1 MPGEQDVDASTVDSP
16 NPDPMIDATKVSIDA
31 PMQAPPDAPV
41 VMPPDACVPAAFE
54 KLTNPVF
61 DLTPNGM
68 GWTAV
73 RDPQLYPIIG
83 AEGIAP
89 HSAPN
94 KAWFGGASGQDL
106 GTSSPIVDSLHQ
118 DVVIP
123 ANTTSVTIT
132 GYYLVG
138 TQETDAGIFDRF
150 TLDVIQTNGT
160 VIENVIA
167 LDDNTV
173 AGTFTMF
180 SKTLTQNVAGQTV
193 RLRGTSNNDVLYRT
207 NFFVDSLSLKATHC
221 P

>member
-16 NPDPMIDATKVSIDA
+16 NPDPILDAAKPPVDA

-41 VMPPDACVPAAFE
+41 VMPPDACVPSAFE

-61 DLTPNGM
+61 DLSPTGT
-68 GWTAV
+68 GWV
-73 RDPQLYPIIG
+73 DVHDPQLYPIIG
-83 AEGIAP
+83 SEGPPP

-94 KAWFGGASGQDL
+94 KAWLGGASGQAL
-106 GTSSPIVDSLHQ
+106 GTATVVDSLHQ

-123 ANTTSVTIT
+123 ANTTTVTIT

-138 TQETDAGIFDRF
+138 TNETTTTTIKDRF

-160 VIENVIA
+160 PIENVIA
-167 LDDNTV
+167 LNNLTN
-173 AGTFTMF
+173 AATFTAF
-180 SKTLTQNVAGQTV
+180 SKTLTTNVAGQTI
-193 RLRGTSNNDVLYRT
+193 RLRATSTNDFSAHT
-207 NFFVDSLSLKATHC
+207 NFFIDSLSLKATHC